1 MYGYGGTVG
10 GGAHEHTGPRLVQ
23 SGPLA
28 VGTSIE
34 LTGALLPD
42 RNSEIG
48 GIPFK
53 SGPPRPTAVNTLYST
68 YPNTETVFRV
78 NKL

>member
-10 GGAHEHTGPRLVQ
+10 GGAHEHTGPRLVL

-28 VGTSIE
+28 VGTSIQ

-53 SGPPRPTAVNTLYST
+53 SGPPTAVNTHYST
-68 YPNTETVFRV
+68 YSDTETVLRF